1 MTSWEFES
9 GIVATRNKS
18 FNVIFQRIFY
28 VKYRSGNT
36 RRLITAAFV
45 YSKMKEEDKK
55 KFINSL
61 LEEGDSTKPQDVSKL
76 GKFVKTMSK
85 VASIMDFDV
94 REKDQSPKDPA
105 SIEHVF
111 EHVTADIQDPEN
123 HLSILHFEKY
133 LPECDVSKCVC
144 TLTNDEESTKRII
157 EVLHSETIS
166 PETQ

>member
-1 MTSWEFES
+1 MTVWEFDS

-18 FNVIFQRIFY
+18 FNVVFQRIFY

-45 YSKMKEEDKK
+45 YSKMKDEDKK

-61 LEEGDSTKPQDVSKL
+61 LDEGEELKPQDVSKM
-76 GKFVKTMSK
+76 GRFVKSMSK
-85 VASIMDFDV
+85 VASIMDFDI
-94 REKDQSPKDPA
+94 REKDQSPEDPK

-111 EHVTADIQDPEN
+111 EHMSTDIQDSEN

-144 TLTNDEESTKRII
+144 TLTNDEESTRRITD
-157 EVLHSETIS
+157 VLNLETIS
-166 PETQ
+166 PETE